1 MLTRLLLICVLVV
14 TSLGLGAAR
23 GQLRL
28 GGEVVLCAGG
38 AVLVVQTGPDGAPPV
53 RHSSVCPDMAPLFLA
68 GFAAPPPAL
77 PQRVARIERPVA
89 VPGPAVVA
97 RAMPGPQAHGPPVA
111 ARA

>member
-1 MLTRLLLICVLVV
+1 MLARLLLICVLVV

-38 AVLVVQTGPDGAPPV
+38 AVLVVQTGPDGVPV

-77 PQRVARIERPVA
+77 PQRVARVERPVA
-89 VPGPAVVA
+89 APGPAAVA
-97 RAMPGPQAHGPPVA
+97 RAMPGPQARGPPAA

>member
-1 MLTRLLLICVLVV
+1 MLARLLLICVLVV

-97 RAMPGPQAHGPPVA
+97 RAMPGPQALGPPVA